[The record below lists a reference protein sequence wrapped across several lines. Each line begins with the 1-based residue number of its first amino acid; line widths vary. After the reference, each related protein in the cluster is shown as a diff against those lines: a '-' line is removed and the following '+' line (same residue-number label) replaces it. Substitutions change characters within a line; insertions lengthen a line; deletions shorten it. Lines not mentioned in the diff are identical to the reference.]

1 MSKRTS
7 ISTLFPQNPCTIQIN
22 AIPFAATEPA
32 TPLSNAHQGGF
43 FFVSQDPEGNEIVAK
58 PEINKEQVV
67 TMQSLSNHQVI
78 VKLSL
83 SIPNIGELLRKMFSP
98 MSTKT

>member
-1 MSKRTS
+1 MT
-7 ISTLFPQNPCTIQIN
+7 TIYSVEYD
-22 AIPFAATEPA
+22 TK
-32 TPLSNAHQGGF
+32 
-43 FFVSQDPEGNEIVAK
+43 GNEIVAK
-58 PEINKEQVV
+58 PQINKEQVV
-67 TMQSLSNHQVI
+67 TKQSLSNHQVI

>member
-1 MSKRTS
+1 M
-7 ISTLFPQNPCTIQIN
+7 
-22 AIPFAATEPA
+22 
-32 TPLSNAHQGGF
+32 
-43 FFVSQDPEGNEIVAK
+43 SQDPEGNETVTK

-98 MSTKT
+98 MSTKNMKPVTTFFRDSQLAECAC

>member
-1 MSKRTS
+1 M
-7 ISTLFPQNPCTIQIN
+7 
-22 AIPFAATEPA
+22 
-32 TPLSNAHQGGF
+32 
-43 FFVSQDPEGNEIVAK
+43 SQDPEGNETVTK

-98 MSTKT
+98 MSTKKHETCDNVFSGIVSLQSVLVKLHYKNA